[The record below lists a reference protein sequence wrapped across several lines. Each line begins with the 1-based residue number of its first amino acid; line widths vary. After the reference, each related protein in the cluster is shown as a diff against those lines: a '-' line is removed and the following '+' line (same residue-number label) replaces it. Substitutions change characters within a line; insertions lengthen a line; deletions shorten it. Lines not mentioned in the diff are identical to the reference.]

1 MWILIGV
8 VIVVIVFALIA
19 FSGSSLRSIDAE
31 ATQEARHAS
40 DAHLDEVLHPP
51 PKTAKEVEEDNEL
64 YEER

>member
-31 ATQEARHAS
+31 ATKEARHAS
-40 DAHLDEVLHPP
+40 DAQLDKVLHPP
-51 PKTAKEVEEDNEL
+51 PKTAEEVEEDNQL